1 MRGSVCLLFIGATV
15 LVPVGASEHDSLQD
29 DNGRKLAELSHP
41 LSVGIRGSHADD
53 LPRKRAWRREL
64 TNNGH
69 GGKSGHK
76 SSSDSSSSDEGEDGG
91 GRHHRGGGRGSGGA
105 DFLCENGILEGGY
118 CCSKMCGEGGC
129 GGTGCGSRNDVTT
142 ADDCCFSHIT
152 ELCSVKG
159 CAPCMMDEDDLETDP
174 EREPV
179 REDERE
185 HVREP
190 EPEPEPKREK
200 DGRKRNQEDCDED
213 NEDEDGGDGENNA
226 EPEAERDPESEPE
239 HKPEREPKRKPER
252 EPKRGKH
259 GRKKKPNQED
269 CDEDSEQEDDGE
281 EEGDEESD
289 GDGSCCNK
297 TSELLRVVVD
307 DGIQEEV
314 YSNGPISIF
323 AGCVADIEGF
333 PASVILSVLVTP
345 EDSDSGMEYVMTSW
359 EDVIQTATSDAPY
372 STLPTSPNLAEY
384 TWTDVGS
391 YGMISIATASGH
403 YVGFDG
409 SSIMARVVSS
419 EEEPGWGCA
428 SRIKDT
434 DDMETKRCIIM
445 GPLEVY

>member
-1 MRGSVCLLFIGATV
+1 MRGSGCLLFFGAAL
-15 LVPVGASEHDSLQD
+15 LVSVGASDHDSLQD

-41 LSVGIRGSHADD
+41 LSAGIRGSHADD
-53 LPRKRAWRREL
+53 LPRKRSWRREL

-76 SSSDSSSSDEGEDGG
+76 SSSHSRSSDEGEDGG

-105 DFLCENGILEGGY
+105 GFLCENGILEGGY

-129 GGTGCGSRNDVTT
+129 GGTGCGSRNDATT

-159 CAPCMMDEDDLETDP
+159 CAPCMMDEDDLQTDP
-174 EREPV
+174 ESGPE
-179 REDERE
+179 REDGRE
-185 HVREP
+185 HGREP
-190 EPEPEPKREK
+190 EPEREPKREK
-200 DGRKRNQEDCDED
+200 DGPKRNQEDCDED
-213 NEDEDGGDGENNA
+213 NEDEDGGDGENDPK
-226 EPEAERDPESEPE
+226 PEADRDPEREPE
-239 HKPEREPKRKPER
+239 HKPKREPERKPER
-252 EPKRGKH
+252 EPKREKH

-269 CDEDSEQEDDGE
+269 CDEDSEQEDGGE
-281 EEGDEESD
+281 EDGDEESD

-297 TSELLRVVVD
+297 TSELLRVVLD
-307 DGIQEEV
+307 DQELEEV

-323 AGCVADIEGF
+323 AGCMADNEAF
-333 PASVILSVLVTP
+333 PANVILSVLVTP
-345 EDSDSGMEYVMTSW
+345 EDSDSEMEYVMTSW
-359 EDVIQTATSDAPY
+359 EDVIQTATSDEPY
-372 STLPTSPNLAEY
+372 STFPTSFNLAEY

-409 SSIMARVVSS
+409 SSIMASVVSS

-428 SRIKDT
+428 SRIKET
-434 DDMETKRCIIM
+434 DNMETKRCIIM